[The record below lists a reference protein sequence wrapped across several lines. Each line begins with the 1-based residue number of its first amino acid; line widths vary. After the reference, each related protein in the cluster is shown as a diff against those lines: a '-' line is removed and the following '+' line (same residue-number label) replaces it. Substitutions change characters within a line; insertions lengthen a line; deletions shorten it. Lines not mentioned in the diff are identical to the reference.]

1 MKKIGTL
8 YLLVFGFCALAN
20 PSGDLNDKGQF
31 ISLQGEEMPSS
42 AFLGVGLGYGQNIV
56 FQRSYLGFF
65 AVNLKFN
72 SMFDDS
78 LYNNEAVKR
87 MYFTEFDWGYEFMRH
102 NIFSFGLDTSHGVG
116 LTYKGKAAFSNGI
129 GAFGKIQKDS
139 FSFSV
144 GCGIKH
150 LNPFHSIAYERTDS
164 YWRLKFQYRL

>member
-1 MKKIGTL
+1 MKRIIIL
-8 YLLVFGFCALAN
+8 YLVIFGFCALAN

-31 ISLQGEEMPSS
+31 ISLQGEVMPNS
-42 AFLGVGLGYGQNIV
+42 AFLGIGLGYGQNIV

-87 MYFTEFDWGYEFMRH
+87 MYFTELDYGYEFMRH
-102 NIFSFGLDTSHGVG
+102 NVFSFGLDTSHGVG
-116 LTYKGKAAFSNGI
+116 LTYKGKVAFSNGV

-150 LNPFHSIAYERTDS
+150 LNPFHRTAYERTDF